1 MDKSIKRRK
10 KVEIHPIAVGVESRA
25 DACGKPP
32 TEKGVICT
40 GKIFYRTPLPSTYK

>member
-1 MDKSIKRRK
+1 MDKSTKIQKG
-10 KVEIHPIAVGVESRA
+10 VEIQPIAVGIDAEA
-25 DACGKPP
+25 EACGKPP